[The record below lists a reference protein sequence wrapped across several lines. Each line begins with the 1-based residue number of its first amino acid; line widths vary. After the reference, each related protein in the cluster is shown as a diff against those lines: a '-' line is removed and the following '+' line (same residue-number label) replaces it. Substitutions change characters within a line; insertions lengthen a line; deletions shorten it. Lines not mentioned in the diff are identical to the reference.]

1 MKLELVIPT
10 SLSEIPLM
18 HYQKYMVVASN
29 KDNSELFISQKMI
42 EIFCG
47 IELKNVVNIKLSDVI
62 DLVTH
67 FKKIFDKKLEL
78 KKTFEIQGVKFG
90 FINELEDISFGEY
103 VDLESNIIDVQSFH
117 KAMAVMYRPITSQKG
132 NKYTIDKYS
141 GTANYAELMKY
152 APLDVVLPASVFF
165 WSLGNELLTATLSYL
180 ESKMTKKSKTILARQ
195 LNLDNDGD
203 GISQYINSLKET
215 LQSLS
220 ELQNKGLFE
229 CLTMLTFEKQKS
241 EIENRQ
247 IKKAHERIL

>member
-10 SLSEIPLM
+10 SLNEIPLM

-29 KDNSELFISQKMI
+29 KDNSDLFISQKMI

-47 IELKNVVNIKLSDVI
+47 IELKSVVDIKLSDVI

-67 FKKIFDKKLEL
+67 FKGLFDKKLEL

-103 VDLESNIIDVQSFH
+103 IDLESNIIDVQSFH
-117 KAMAVMYRPITSQKG
+117 KAMAVMYRPITSEKG
-132 NKYTIDKYS
+132 GKYTIEKYN
-141 GTANYAELMKY
+141 GTANYADLMKY

-180 ESKMTKKSKTILARQ
+180 EKQMTKKAKTILARQ
-195 LNLDNDGD
+195 LNLESSGD
-203 GISQYINSLKET
+203 GISQYINSLRET
-215 LQSLS
+215 LRSLK
-220 ELQNKGLFE
+220 ELQ
-229 CLTMLTFEKQKS
+229 
-241 EIENRQ
+241 
-247 IKKAHERIL
+247 ERDFLSA

>member
-10 SLSEIPLM
+10 SLNEIPLM

-29 KDNSELFISQKMI
+29 KDNSDLFISQKMI

-47 IELKNVVNIKLSDVI
+47 IELKSVVDIKLSDVI

-67 FKKIFDKKLEL
+67 FKGLFDKKLEL

-103 VDLESNIIDVQSFH
+103 IDLESNIIDVQSFH

-132 NKYTIDKYS
+132 DKYTIEKYN
-141 GTANYAELMKY
+141 GTANYADLMKY

-180 ESKMTKKSKTILARQ
+180 EKQMTKKAKTILAKQ
-195 LNLDNDGD
+195 LNLENNGD
-203 GISQYINSLKET
+203 GINQYINSLKET
-215 LQSLS
+215 LQSLN
-220 ELQNKGLFE
+220 ELQNKDYL
-229 CLTMLTFEKQKS
+229 S
-241 EIENRQ
+241 
-247 IKKAHERIL
+247 A

>member
-29 KDNSELFISQKMI
+29 KDNSDLFISQKMI

-47 IELKNVVNIKLSDVI
+47 IELKSVVDIKLSDVI

-67 FKKIFDKKLEL
+67 FKGLFDKKLEL

-103 VDLESNIIDVQSFH
+103 IDLESNIIDVQSFH

-132 NKYTIDKYS
+132 DKYTIEKYN
-141 GTANYAELMKY
+141 GTANYADLMKY

-180 ESKMTKKSKTILARQ
+180 EKQMTKKSKTILAKQ
-195 LNLDNDGD
+195 LNLESNGD
-203 GISQYINSLKET
+203 GINQYINSLKET
-215 LQSLS
+215 LQSLN
-220 ELQNKGLFE
+220 ELQSKDYL
-229 CLTMLTFEKQKS
+229 S
-241 EIENRQ
+241 
-247 IKKAHERIL
+247 A

>member
-47 IELKNVVNIKLSDVI
+47 IELKNVVNIKFSDVI
-62 DLVTH
+62 DLVSH
-67 FKKIFDKKLEL
+67 FKKIFDNKLEL

-132 NKYTIDKYS
+132 DKYTIDKYS

-165 WSLGNELLTATLSYL
+165 WNLGSELLAATLSYL
-180 ESKMTKKSKTILARQ
+180 ENQITKKNKTILAKQ
-195 LNLDNDGD
+195 LNLDSGGD
-203 GISQYINSLKET
+203 GINQYINSLKET
-215 LQSLS
+215 LQSLT
-220 ELQNKGLFE
+220 ELQKVDYL
-229 CLTMLTFEKQKS
+229 S
-241 EIENRQ
+241 
-247 IKKAHERIL
+247 A

>member
-29 KDNSELFISQKMI
+29 KDNSDLFISQKMI

-47 IELKNVVNIKLSDVI
+47 IELKSVVNIKLSDVI

-67 FKKIFDKKLEL
+67 FKGLFDKKLEL

-103 VDLESNIIDVQSFH
+103 IDLESNIIDVQSFH

-132 NKYTIDKYS
+132 DKYTIEKYN
-141 GTANYAELMKY
+141 GTANYADLMKY

-180 ESKMTKKSKTILARQ
+180 EKQMTKKAKTILAKQ
-195 LNLDNDGD
+195 LNLENNGD
-203 GISQYINSLKET
+203 GINQYINSLKET
-215 LQSLS
+215 LQSLN
-220 ELQNKGLFE
+220 ELQNRDFL
-229 CLTMLTFEKQKS
+229 S
-241 EIENRQ
+241 
-247 IKKAHERIL
+247 A

>member
-29 KDNSELFISQKMI
+29 KDNSDLFISQKMI

-47 IELKNVVNIKLSDVI
+47 IELKSVVDIKLSDVI

-67 FKKIFDKKLEL
+67 FKGLFDKKLEL

-103 VDLESNIIDVQSFH
+103 IDLESNIIDVQSFH

-132 NKYTIDKYS
+132 DKYTIEKYN
-141 GTANYAELMKY
+141 GTANYADLMKY

-180 ESKMTKKSKTILARQ
+180 EKHMTKKAKTILAKQ
-195 LNLDNDGD
+195 LNLESNGD
-203 GISQYINSLKET
+203 GINQYISSLKET
-215 LQSLS
+215 LQSLK
-220 ELQNKGLFE
+220 ELQ
-229 CLTMLTFEKQKS
+229 
-241 EIENRQ
+241 
-247 IKKAHERIL
+247 ERDFLSA

>member
-10 SLSEIPLM
+10 SLNEIPLM

-29 KDNSELFISQKMI
+29 KDNSDLFISQKMI

-47 IELKNVVNIKLSDVI
+47 IELKSVVDIKLSDVI

-67 FKKIFDKKLEL
+67 FKVLFDKKLEL

-103 VDLESNIIDVQSFH
+103 IDLESNIIDVQSFH

-132 NKYTIDKYS
+132 DKYTIEKYN
-141 GTANYAELMKY
+141 GTANYADLMKY

-180 ESKMTKKSKTILARQ
+180 EKQMTKKSKTILAKQ
-195 LNLDNDGD
+195 LNLESNGD
-203 GISQYINSLKET
+203 GINQYINSLKET
-215 LQSLS
+215 LQSLK
-220 ELQNKGLFE
+220 ELQ
-229 CLTMLTFEKQKS
+229 
-241 EIENRQ
+241 
-247 IKKAHERIL
+247 ERDFLSA

>member
-10 SLSEIPLM
+10 SLNEIPLM

-29 KDNSELFISQKMI
+29 KENSDLFISQKMI

-47 IELKNVVNIKLSDVI
+47 IELKSVVDIKLSDVI

-67 FKKIFDKKLEL
+67 FKGLFDKKLEL

-103 VDLESNIIDVQSFH
+103 IDLESNIIDVQSFH

-132 NKYTIDKYS
+132 DKYTIEKYN
-141 GTANYAELMKY
+141 GTANYADLMKY

-180 ESKMTKKSKTILARQ
+180 EKQMTKKSKTILAKQ
-195 LNLDNDGD
+195 LNLESNGD
-203 GISQYINSLKET
+203 GINQYINSLKET
-215 LQSLS
+215 LQSLN
-220 ELQNKGLFE
+220 ELQNKDFL
-229 CLTMLTFEKQKS
+229 S
-241 EIENRQ
+241 
-247 IKKAHERIL
+247 A

>member
-10 SLSEIPLM
+10 SLNEIPLM

-29 KDNSELFISQKMI
+29 KDNSDLFISQKMI

-47 IELKNVVNIKLSDVI
+47 IELKSVVDIKLSDVI

-67 FKKIFDKKLEL
+67 FKGLFDKKLEL

-103 VDLESNIIDVQSFH
+103 IDLESNIIDVQSFH

-132 NKYTIDKYS
+132 DKYTIEKYN

-180 ESKMTKKSKTILARQ
+180 EKQMTKKSKTILAKQ
-195 LNLDNDGD
+195 LNLESNGD
-203 GISQYINSLKET
+203 GINQYINSLKET
-215 LQSLS
+215 LQSLT
-220 ELQNKGLFE
+220 ELQ
-229 CLTMLTFEKQKS
+229 
-241 EIENRQ
+241 
-247 IKKAHERIL
+247 ERDFLSA

>member
-29 KDNSELFISQKMI
+29 KDNSDLFISQKMI

-47 IELKNVVNIKLSDVI
+47 IELKSVVDIKLSDVI

-67 FKKIFDKKLEL
+67 FKGLFDKKLEL
-78 KKTFEIQGVKFG
+78 KKTFEIQGVNFG

-103 VDLESNIIDVQSFH
+103 IDLESNIIDVQSFH

-132 NKYTIDKYS
+132 DKYTIEKYN
-141 GTANYAELMKY
+141 GTANYADLMKY

-180 ESKMTKKSKTILARQ
+180 EKQMTKKSKTILAKQ
-195 LNLDNDGD
+195 LNLESNGD

-215 LQSLS
+215 LQSLN
-220 ELQNKGLFE
+220 ELQNKDFL
-229 CLTMLTFEKQKS
+229 S
-241 EIENRQ
+241 
-247 IKKAHERIL
+247 A

>member
-10 SLSEIPLM
+10 SLNEIPLM

-29 KDNSELFISQKMI
+29 KDNSDLFISQKMI

-62 DLVTH
+62 DLVSH
-67 FKKIFDKKLEL
+67 FKGLFDKKLEL
-78 KKTFEIQGVKFG
+78 KRTFEIQGVKFG

-132 NKYTIDKYS
+132 DKYTIDKYS
-141 GTANYAELMKY
+141 GTANYSDLMKY

-165 WSLGNELLTATLSYL
+165 WTLGNELLTATLSYL
-180 ESKMTKKSKTILARQ
+180 ENKMTKKSKTILARH
-195 LNLDNDGD
+195 LNLESNGD
-203 GISQYINSLKET
+203 GINQYINSLKET
-215 LQSLS
+215 LQSLN
-220 ELQNKGLFE
+220 ELQ
-229 CLTMLTFEKQKS
+229 KQDFLS
-241 EIENRQ
+241 
-247 IKKAHERIL
+247 A

>member
-10 SLSEIPLM
+10 SLGEIPLM

-132 NKYTIDKYS
+132 DKYTIDKYS

-165 WSLGNELLTATLSYL
+165 WNLGNELLTATLSYL
-180 ESKMTKKSKTILARQ
+180 ESKMTKKSKTILAKQ

-215 LQSLS
+215 LQSLN
-220 ELQNKGLFE
+220 ELQNKDYL
-229 CLTMLTFEKQKS
+229 S
-241 EIENRQ
+241 
-247 IKKAHERIL
+247 A

>member
-29 KDNSELFISQKMI
+29 KDNSDLFISQKMI

-47 IELKNVVNIKLSDVI
+47 IELKSVVDIKLSDVI

-67 FKKIFDKKLEL
+67 FKGLFDKKLEL

-103 VDLESNIIDVQSFH
+103 IDLESNIIDVQSFH

-132 NKYTIDKYS
+132 DKYTIEKYN
-141 GTANYAELMKY
+141 GTANYADLMKY

-180 ESKMTKKSKTILARQ
+180 EKQMTKKSKMILAKQ
-195 LNLDNDGD
+195 LNLESNGD
-203 GISQYINSLKET
+203 GINQYINSLKET
-215 LQSLS
+215 LQSLN
-220 ELQNKGLFE
+220 ELQ
-229 CLTMLTFEKQKS
+229 KQDFLS
-241 EIENRQ
+241 
-247 IKKAHERIL
+247 A

>member
-29 KDNSELFISQKMI
+29 KDNSDLFISQKMI

-47 IELKNVVNIKLSDVI
+47 IELKSVVDIKLSDVI

-67 FKKIFDKKLEL
+67 FKGLFDKKLEL

-103 VDLESNIIDVQSFH
+103 IDLESNIIDVQSFH

-132 NKYTIDKYS
+132 DKYTIEKYN
-141 GTANYAELMKY
+141 GTASYALLMKY

-180 ESKMTKKSKTILARQ
+180 EKQMTRKAKTILAKQ
-195 LNLDNDGD
+195 LNLESSGD
-203 GISQYINSLKET
+203 GINQYINSLKET
-215 LQSLS
+215 LRSLK
-220 ELQNKGLFE
+220 ELQ
-229 CLTMLTFEKQKS
+229 
-241 EIENRQ
+241 
-247 IKKAHERIL
+247 ERDFLSA

>member
-10 SLSEIPLM
+10 SLNEIPLM

-29 KDNSELFISQKMI
+29 KDNSDLFISQKMI

-47 IELKNVVNIKLSDVI
+47 IELKSVVDIKLSDVI

-67 FKKIFDKKLEL
+67 FKALFDKKLEL

-103 VDLESNIIDVQSFH
+103 IDLESNIIDVQSFH
-117 KAMAVMYRPITSQKG
+117 KAMAVMYRPIVEEKG
-132 NKYTIDKYS
+132 NKYTIEKYN
-141 GTANYAELMKY
+141 GTANYADLMKY

-180 ESKMTKKSKTILARQ
+180 EKQMTKKAKTILAKQ
-195 LNLDNDGD
+195 LNLESNGD
-203 GISQYINSLKET
+203 GINQYINSLKET
-215 LQSLS
+215 LQSLN
-220 ELQNKGLFE
+220 ELQNRDFL
-229 CLTMLTFEKQKS
+229 S
-241 EIENRQ
+241 
-247 IKKAHERIL
+247 A

>member
-29 KDNSELFISQKMI
+29 KDNSDLFISQKMI

-47 IELKNVVNIKLSDVI
+47 IELKSVVDIKLSDVI

-67 FKKIFDKKLEL
+67 FKGLFDKKLEL

-103 VDLESNIIDVQSFH
+103 IDLESNIIDVQSFH

-132 NKYTIDKYS
+132 DKYTIDKYS
-141 GTANYAELMKY
+141 GTANYSDLMKY

-165 WSLGNELLTATLSYL
+165 WTLGNELLTATLSYL
-180 ESKMTKKSKTILARQ
+180 ENKMTKKSKTILARQ
-195 LNLDNDGD
+195 LNLESNGD
-203 GISQYINSLKET
+203 GINQYINSLKET
-215 LQSLS
+215 LQSLN
-220 ELQNKGLFE
+220 ELQ
-229 CLTMLTFEKQKS
+229 KQDFLS
-241 EIENRQ
+241 
-247 IKKAHERIL
+247 A

>member
-10 SLSEIPLM
+10 SLNEIPLM

-29 KDNSELFISQKMI
+29 KDNSDLFISQKMI

-47 IELKNVVNIKLSDVI
+47 IELKSVVDIKLSDVI

-67 FKKIFDKKLEL
+67 FKGLFDKKLEL

-103 VDLESNIIDVQSFH
+103 IDLESNIIDVQSFH

-132 NKYTIDKYS
+132 DKYTIDKYS
-141 GTANYAELMKY
+141 GTANYADLMKY

-165 WSLGNELLTATLSYL
+165 WTLGNELLRATLSYL
-180 ESKMTKKSKTILARQ
+180 ENKMTKKSKTILAKQ
-195 LNLDNDGD
+195 LNLESNGD
-203 GISQYINSLKET
+203 GINQYINSLKET
-215 LQSLS
+215 LRSLN
-220 ELQNKGLFE
+220 ELQ
-229 CLTMLTFEKQKS
+229 KQDFLS
-241 EIENRQ
+241 
-247 IKKAHERIL
+247 A

>member
-29 KDNSELFISQKMI
+29 KDNSDLFISQKMI

-47 IELKNVVNIKLSDVI
+47 IELKSVVDIKLSDVI

-67 FKKIFDKKLEL
+67 FKGLFDKKLEL
-78 KKTFEIQGVKFG
+78 KKTFEIQGIKFG

-103 VDLESNIIDVQSFH
+103 IDLESNIIDVQSFH
-117 KAMAVMYRPITSQKG
+117 KAMAVMYRPIVEEKG
-132 NKYTIDKYS
+132 NKYTIEKYN
-141 GTANYAELMKY
+141 GTENYSELMKY

-180 ESKMTKKSKTILARQ
+180 EKQMTKKAKTILAKQ
-195 LNLDNDGD
+195 LNLESNGD

-215 LQSLS
+215 LQSLK
-220 ELQNKGLFE
+220 ELQNRDFL
-229 CLTMLTFEKQKS
+229 S
-241 EIENRQ
+241 
-247 IKKAHERIL
+247 A

>member
-29 KDNSELFISQKMI
+29 KDNSDLFISQKMI

-47 IELKNVVNIKLSDVI
+47 IELKSVVDIKLSDVI

-67 FKKIFDKKLEL
+67 FKGLFDKKLEL
-78 KKTFEIQGVKFG
+78 KKTFEIQGIKFG

-103 VDLESNIIDVQSFH
+103 IDLESNIIDVQSFH
-117 KAMAVMYRPITSQKG
+117 KAMAVMYRPIVEEKG
-132 NKYTIDKYS
+132 NKYTIEKYN
-141 GTANYAELMKY
+141 GTANYADLMKY

-180 ESKMTKKSKTILARQ
+180 ESKMTKKAKTILAKQ
-195 LNLDNDGD
+195 LNLESNGD

-215 LQSLS
+215 LQSLN
-220 ELQNKGLFE
+220 ELQNRDFL
-229 CLTMLTFEKQKS
+229 S
-241 EIENRQ
+241 
-247 IKKAHERIL
+247 A

>member
-29 KDNSELFISQKMI
+29 KDNSDLFISQKMI

-47 IELKNVVNIKLSDVI
+47 IELKSVVDIKLSDVI

-67 FKKIFDKKLEL
+67 FKGLFDKKLEL

-103 VDLESNIIDVQSFH
+103 IDLESNIIDVQSFH

-132 NKYTIDKYS
+132 DRYTIEKYN
-141 GTANYAELMKY
+141 GTANYADLMKY

-180 ESKMTKKSKTILARQ
+180 EKQMTKKSKTILAKQ
-195 LNLDNDGD
+195 LNLESNGD
-203 GISQYINSLKET
+203 GINQYINSLKET
-215 LQSLS
+215 LQSLT
-220 ELQNKGLFE
+220 ELQ
-229 CLTMLTFEKQKS
+229 
-241 EIENRQ
+241 
-247 IKKAHERIL
+247 ERDFLSA

>member
-10 SLSEIPLM
+10 SLNEIPLM

-29 KDNSELFISQKMI
+29 KDNSDLFISQKMI

-47 IELKNVVNIKLSDVI
+47 IELKSVVDIKLSDVI

-67 FKKIFDKKLEL
+67 FKGLFDKKLEL

-103 VDLESNIIDVQSFH
+103 IDLESNIIDVQSFH

-132 NKYTIDKYS
+132 NKYTIEKYN
-141 GTANYAELMKY
+141 GTANYADLMKY

-180 ESKMTKKSKTILARQ
+180 EKQMSKKSKTILAKQ
-195 LNLDNDGD
+195 LNLESNGD
-203 GISQYINSLKET
+203 GINQYINSLKET
-215 LQSLS
+215 LRSLK
-220 ELQNKGLFE
+220 ELQ
-229 CLTMLTFEKQKS
+229 
-241 EIENRQ
+241 
-247 IKKAHERIL
+247 ERDFLSA

>member
-29 KDNSELFISQKMI
+29 KDNSDLFISQKMI

-47 IELKNVVNIKLSDVI
+47 IELKSVVDIKLSDVI

-67 FKKIFDKKLEL
+67 FKGLFDKKLEL

-103 VDLESNIIDVQSFH
+103 IDLESNIIDVQSFH
-117 KAMAVMYRPITSQKG
+117 KAMAVMYRPITSEKG
-132 NKYTIDKYS
+132 DKYTIEKYN
-141 GTANYAELMKY
+141 GTANYADLMKY

-180 ESKMTKKSKTILARQ
+180 EKQMTRKAKTILAKQ
-195 LNLDNDGD
+195 LNLESNGD
-203 GISQYINSLKET
+203 GINQYINSLKET
-215 LQSLS
+215 LQSLK
-220 ELQNKGLFE
+220 ELQ
-229 CLTMLTFEKQKS
+229 
-241 EIENRQ
+241 
-247 IKKAHERIL
+247 ERDFLSA

>member
-10 SLSEIPLM
+10 SLNEIPLM

-29 KDNSELFISQKMI
+29 KDNSDLFISQKMI

-47 IELKNVVNIKLSDVI
+47 IELKSVVDIKLSDVI

-67 FKKIFDKKLEL
+67 FKGLFDKKLEL
-78 KKTFEIQGVKFG
+78 KKTFEIQGMKFG

-103 VDLESNIIDVQSFH
+103 IDLESNIIDVQSFH

-132 NKYTIDKYS
+132 DKYTIEKYN
-141 GTANYAELMKY
+141 GTANYADLMKY

-180 ESKMTKKSKTILARQ
+180 EKQMTKKAKTILAKQ
-195 LNLDNDGD
+195 LNLESNGD
-203 GISQYINSLKET
+203 GINQYINSLKET
-215 LQSLS
+215 LQSLN
-220 ELQNKGLFE
+220 ELQ
-229 CLTMLTFEKQKS
+229 KQDFLS
-241 EIENRQ
+241 
-247 IKKAHERIL
+247 A

>member
-10 SLSEIPLM
+10 SLNESPLM

-29 KDNSELFISQKMI
+29 KDNSDLFISQKMI

-47 IELKNVVNIKLSDVI
+47 IELKSVVDIKLSDVI

-67 FKKIFDKKLEL
+67 FKGLFDKKLEL

-103 VDLESNIIDVQSFH
+103 IDLESNIIDVQSFH

-132 NKYTIDKYS
+132 DKYTIEKYN
-141 GTANYAELMKY
+141 GTANYADLMKY

-180 ESKMTKKSKTILARQ
+180 EKQMTKKAKTILARQ
-195 LNLDNDGD
+195 LNLESSGD
-203 GISQYINSLKET
+203 GISQYINSLRET
-215 LQSLS
+215 LRSLK
-220 ELQNKGLFE
+220 ELQ
-229 CLTMLTFEKQKS
+229 
-241 EIENRQ
+241 
-247 IKKAHERIL
+247 ERDFLSA

>member
-29 KDNSELFISQKMI
+29 KDNSDLFISQKMI

-47 IELKNVVNIKLSDVI
+47 IELKSVVDIKLSDVI

-67 FKKIFDKKLEL
+67 FKGLFDKKLEL

-103 VDLESNIIDVQSFH
+103 IDLESNIIDVQSFH

-132 NKYTIDKYS
+132 DKYTIEKYS
-141 GTANYAELMKY
+141 GTANYADLMKY

-180 ESKMTKKSKTILARQ
+180 EKQMTKKSKTILARQ
-195 LNLDNDGD
+195 LNLESNGD
-203 GISQYINSLKET
+203 GINQYISLLKET
-215 LQSLS
+215 LQSLK
-220 ELQNKGLFE
+220 ELQ
-229 CLTMLTFEKQKS
+229 KQDFLS
-241 EIENRQ
+241 
-247 IKKAHERIL
+247 A

>member
-29 KDNSELFISQKMI
+29 KDNSDLFISQKMI

-47 IELKNVVNIKLSDVI
+47 IELKSVVDIKLSDVI

-67 FKKIFDKKLEL
+67 FKGLFDKKLEL

-103 VDLESNIIDVQSFH
+103 IDLESNIIDVQSFH
-117 KAMAVMYRPITSQKG
+117 KAMAVMYRPITNQKG
-132 NKYTIDKYS
+132 DKYTIEKYN
-141 GTANYAELMKY
+141 GTANYADLMKY

-180 ESKMTKKSKTILARQ
+180 EKQMTKKSKTILARQ
-195 LNLDNDGD
+195 LNLENNGD
-203 GISQYINSLKET
+203 GINQYINSLKET
-215 LQSLS
+215 LQSLT
-220 ELQNKGLFE
+220 ELQ
-229 CLTMLTFEKQKS
+229 
-241 EIENRQ
+241 
-247 IKKAHERIL
+247 ERDFLSA

>member
-29 KDNSELFISQKMI
+29 KDNSDLFISQKMI

-47 IELKNVVNIKLSDVI
+47 IELKSVVDIKLSDVI

-67 FKKIFDKKLEL
+67 FKGLFDKKLEL
-78 KKTFEIQGVKFG
+78 KKTFEIQGIKFG

-103 VDLESNIIDVQSFH
+103 IDLESNIIDVQSFH
-117 KAMAVMYRPITSQKG
+117 KAMAVMYRPIVEEKG
-132 NKYTIDKYS
+132 NKYTIEKYN

-180 ESKMTKKSKTILARQ
+180 EKQMTKKSKTILAKQ
-195 LNLDNDGD
+195 LNLESNGD

-215 LQSLS
+215 LQSLK
-220 ELQNKGLFE
+220 ELQNRDFL
-229 CLTMLTFEKQKS
+229 S
-241 EIENRQ
+241 
-247 IKKAHERIL
+247 A